1 MNHNILALLLTA
13 IAGSAHAAADAFSD
27 SIPAK
32 AEGVP
37 LAYIGKD
44 TRAAIAAPVKYDID
58 PTHFYV
64 QIGVSHLG
72 YSTIP
77 GLFKDVSGSYT
88 YDSDSG
94 EIKDVSVTVKI
105 PSLDTGFGER
115 DEHLQ
120 KYLESSQYPEAT
132 FKSTAWKDG
141 QLTGDLTFHGKTQSI
156 TVPVSK
162 VGEGS
167 DPWGGYRSGF
177 STAFDLKPADYGA
190 NIEVAPLV
198 KVSVSGEGIRAGD
211 KKEAAK

>member
-1 MNHNILALLLTA
+1 MTTFRSALLTA
-13 IAGSAHAAADAFSD
+13 ALFAGS
-27 SIPAK
+27 
-32 AEGVP
+32 
-37 LAYIGKD
+37 
-44 TRAAIAAPVKYDID
+44 AAIAAPVKYDID

-77 GLFKDVSGSYT
+77 GLF
-88 YDSDSG
+88 
-94 EIKDVSVTVKI
+94 KDVSVTVKI

-177 STAFDLKPADYGA
+177 STAFDLKPADYGT

>member
-1 MNHNILALLLTA
+1 MTTIRSVLLTA
-13 IAGSAHAAADAFSD
+13 ALFAGS
-27 SIPAK
+27 
-32 AEGVP
+32 
-37 LAYIGKD
+37 
-44 TRAAIAAPVKYDID
+44 AAIAAPVKYDID

-120 KYLESSQYPEAT
+120 K
-132 FKSTAWKDG
+132 
-141 QLTGDLTFHGKTQSI
+141 
-156 TVPVSK
+156 
-162 VGEGS
+162 
-167 DPWGGYRSGF
+167 
-177 STAFDLKPADYGA
+177 
-190 NIEVAPLV
+190 
-198 KVSVSGEGIRAGD
+198 
-211 KKEAAK
+211 